1 METALEV
8 LLEDGVIDEVLG
20 RLKSG
25 KEANIS
31 LVRRGD
37 VVMAAKVYKD
47 VAIRSFKNNAD
58 YKEGRKVRNSRSQR
72 AMDSGS
78 KFGRDAAEQA
88 WKSAEADAMFKLVG
102 SGVRIP
108 MPIMFYEGV
117 LLMDLV
123 RDAEDRPAPRLI
135 DVAITKEAA
144 VGLYADLVA
153 QIISM
158 LCCDLIHGDLS
169 PYNILAAA
177 AGPTI
182 IDFPQ
187 VISAVH
193 SSRAEYF
200 FLRDFDNI
208 VAFVSGFDPS
218 LAVHT
223 ADGRA
228 IWRAYVS
235 RDLTPEYVPPPPP
248 PPRAT
253 RGPDRRS
260 RPDDR
265 SRPPP
270 QQRRDGRGSPPPRFE
285 HNRPQQQRSTQQ
297 TGGTPQVR
305 ADSRDPAH
313 DVSTEQARPQDD
325 YRADPPRP
333 PPLATPPRDDSRGA
347 PNGAPP
353 SAPQPGRWD
362 GRGPYQARPVSP
374 APQQNGGSHQGR
386 SDTRGPQQSRGPQQ
400 NRGPSQG
407 RNDSRGPQQGAGSQ
421 QPRRD
426 PRAPRGY
433 DGRGAQQQPDPRW
446 PQPFDRQPQQPDTRP
461 PQAPSAPRPPQLSRA
476 APPPRSEPRSYSS
489 APAPRADGARPG
501 NGPRKRR
508 PRRRG

>member
-1 METALEV
+1 MENALEV

-37 VVMAAKVYKD
+37 TVMAAKVYKD
-47 VAIRSFKNNAD
+47 RATRSFKNNAD

-72 AMDSGS
+72 AMESGS

-102 SGVRIP
+102 TGVRIP
-108 MPIMFYEGV
+108 TPIMFYEGV

-123 RDAEDRPAPRLI
+123 RDGEGHPAPRLI

-144 VGLYADLVA
+144 VGLYADLCA

-177 AGPTI
+177 DGPTI

-200 FLRDFDNI
+200 FLRDFDNV

-218 LAVHT
+218 LTVHT

-235 RDLTPEYVPPPPP
+235 RDLTPEFVPPPPP

-265 SRPPP
+265 GRPP
-270 QQRRDGRGSPPPRFE
+270 QQRRDGRGAPPPRFE
-285 HNRPQQQRSTQQ
+285 HNRPQPKGGPHQPRSDQRA
-297 TGGTPQVR
+297 PV
-305 ADSRDPAH
+305 
-313 DVSTEQARPQDD
+313 
-325 YRADPPRP
+325 
-333 PPLATPPRDDSRGA
+333 
-347 PNGAPP
+347 PNGHQFP
-353 SAPQPGRWD
+353 SG
-362 GRGPYQARPVSP
+362 V
-374 APQQNGGSHQGR
+374 
-386 SDTRGPQQSRGPQQ
+386 QS
-400 NRGPSQG
+400 
-407 RNDSRGPQQGAGSQ
+407 
-421 QPRRD
+421 
-426 PRAPRGY
+426 
-433 DGRGAQQQPDPRW
+433 
-446 PQPFDRQPQQPDTRP
+446 
-461 PQAPSAPRPPQLSRA
+461 
-476 APPPRSEPRSYSS
+476 
-489 APAPRADGARPG
+489 
-501 NGPRKRR
+501 
-508 PRRRG
+508 